1 MPARPAAVTKA
12 IVLASGEDTPLY
24 PLTQVVAR
32 ELLPVYDKPM
42 IYYPISALMFAG
54 VREMLVVS
62 PLREL
67 RGFMELLGNGS
78 RLGVSFSYEESPEWH
93 GHIAHNSQAGSPC
106 HETFLTAESFIDDDP
121 VALVHADTILLG
133 RLDFLRDVLQPQDG
147 ATVLVVRGEPSARH
161 ALVEWDGG
169 SGAVHGA
176 GACRDNRQRYV
187 AAGIS
192 VYDGQVIRIVKG
204 LFTSGHETP
213 TLIDINREYLR
224 QGRLHARRLPREV
237 TYLDGSDPSD
247 LLKASNLVARFE
259 ERNGCKIGC
268 LEEAAFRM
276 GYITAERLRRLVCDL
291 PQSNYREYLSRLAA
305 NAGRESPNAEYSTQ
319 HTGYGPSMPVA
330 QSVR

>member
-1 MPARPAAVTKA
+1 MPARPEAVTKA
-12 IVLASGEDTPLY
+12 IVLASGEDTPLH
-24 PLTQVVAR
+24 PMTQVVAR

-54 VREMLVVS
+54 IREMLVVS
-62 PLREL
+62 PLRQL
-67 RGFMELLGNGS
+67 RGFMELLGSGS

-106 HETFLTAESFIDDDP
+106 HETFLTAERFIDGDP

-147 ATVLVVRGEPSARH
+147 ATVLVVRGEPSACH
-161 ALVEWDGG
+161 PLVEWDGG
-169 SGAVHGA
+169 SGAVHAA

-204 LFTSGHETP
+204 LFTSGHENP
-213 TLIDINREYLR
+213 TLIDINREYSR
-224 QGRLHARRLPREV
+224 QGCLQAYRLPPGV
-237 TYLDGSDPSD
+237 IWLDGRAPSD
-247 LLKASNLVARFE
+247 LLKASNLVATFE
-259 ERNGCKIGC
+259 RRNGCKLGC

-276 GYITAERLRRLVCDL
+276 GYISAERLRRLVCDL
-291 PQSNYREYLSRLAA
+291 PEGDYREYLSRLAP
-305 NAGRESPNAEYSTQ
+305 NVGRKSRTRGERPWLSPSIPFA
-319 HTGYGPSMPVA
+319 HT
-330 QSVR
+330 VR

>member
-12 IVLASGEDTPLY
+12 IVLAGREDTPLY

-78 RLGVSFSYEESPEWH
+78 RLGVSFSYAESP
-93 GHIAHNSQAGSPC
+93 GSAGVAQ
-106 HETFLTAESFIDDDP
+106 TFLTAESFIDDNP
-121 VALVHADTILLG
+121 VALIHADTILLG
-133 RLDFLRDVLQPQDG
+133 RLDFLRDVLQLQDG

-161 ALVEWDGG
+161 PLVEWDGG
-169 SGAVHGA
+169 SGAVHAA

-204 LFTSGHETP
+204 LFTSRHENP
-213 TLIDINREYLR
+213 TLIDINREYSR
-224 QGRLHARRLPREV
+224 QGCLQAYRLPPDV
-237 TYLDGSDPSD
+237 VWLDGRAPSD
-247 LLKASNLVARFE
+247 LLKASNLVATFE
-259 ERNGCKIGC
+259 RRGGCKIGC

-291 PQSNYREYLSRLAA
+291 PQSDYREYLSRLAP
-305 NAGRESPNAEYSTQ
+305 NVGRKSGTGGEKPWLSPSIPFA
-319 HTGYGPSMPVA
+319 HT
-330 QSVR
+330 VR